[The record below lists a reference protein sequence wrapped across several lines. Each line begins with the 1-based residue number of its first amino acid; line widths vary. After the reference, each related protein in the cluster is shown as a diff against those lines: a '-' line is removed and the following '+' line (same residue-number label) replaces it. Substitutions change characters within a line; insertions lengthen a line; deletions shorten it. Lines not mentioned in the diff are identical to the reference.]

1 MSNEINTEDQFST
14 PSDILTIV
22 QTIENSM
29 LPRCADRALM
39 NAQFN
44 GSRPFD
50 AETEKEFQVQI
61 NVNWLEGFKIAQ
73 SGILQINTA
82 LLDKERFANFR
93 CIKGDPIK
101 RGEWSEKLTN
111 NIHKALKKGR
121 SGKRWSYR
129 LDERNTSLVGH
140 GVGPFWWPNS
150 YEWMPRPVA
159 LADLL
164 IPTDTPLDM
173 DDELGHF
180 GINSW
185 LSAFQLY
192 KMTQSEKR
200 DPGWD
205 KSMAMSILK
214 GMLRSNASFTPNY
227 FDQPEKM
234 ESLWKQRST
243 YLNSDAVPKLKI
255 TTFYHQSP
263 DDEGKWYRKIIVR
276 ENQSLPKETLDPDKF
291 LYTSDKPFADNIDQI
306 LHVQFGDGSVVAP
319 KKYRSVRGLFVL
331 LYGVIDLMNRL
342 RSQAAQHVFSNL
354 VPLLRVDNPT
364 DRDRPRMVTL
374 QPYSVIEP
382 GVSFVPNTERHQ
394 IDPRLVTEQMSEF
407 RQLMSE
413 NSSSYVQDVD
423 TGSSQP
429 QTLGEAQIK
438 LQAANRIV
446 ASMLSGAYRQE
457 AFLYEEELR
466 RFFMPVSG
474 DPEVIRFQEDCK
486 ADGIPTELMETRCWN
501 VEVTKA
507 PGSGDQSLAIQ
518 EVTALLALSPQLDPT
533 ARRAVQRN
541 YVSVISKNPDL
552 ANELVPPTEKKV
564 DDGRKVASGFFG
576 TLMQGVEV
584 PLVEGIEQQSYIAS
598 MLASIDGVIS
608 QIKQTDNVGTQSQL
622 VGLNMAME
630 DTKKHLQLLES
641 DPNEKDFVTAAGKEI
656 GKMENELKG
665 FAQRQQEAAEK
676 SQMDPAVEAQIH
688 TDQVQAAQA
697 MHAAE
702 LKNEQALQQSAQK
715 FAQQM
720 NQERAKF
727 ELQMQEMQTKT
738 ATEMAK
744 QAAELQAF
752 QTKTMTEMDALRAKT
767 VADIQAQ
774 ELKTAADVKA
784 KKKMASAAP
793 ATPAKEA

>member
-1 MSNEINTEDQFST
+1 MSNHTTEDSDQFST
-14 PSDILTIV
+14 PSDVLNIV

-29 LPRCADRALM
+29 LPRCNDRALM
-39 NAQFN
+39 DVQFN
-44 GSRPFD
+44 GGRPYS
-50 AETEKEFQVQI
+50 AEEEREFQIQ
-61 NVNWLEGFKIAQ
+61 VNANFLEGYKIAQ
-73 SGILQINTA
+73 SGILQMNTA

-121 SGKRWSYR
+121 SGKRYAYR
-129 LDERNTSLVGH
+129 LDERNTSLVSH
-140 GVGPFWWPNS
+140 GVGPFWWSNS
-150 YEWMPRPVA
+150 YEWMPKPVA
-159 LADLL
+159 LSDLL

-185 LSAFQLY
+185 LTAWQLY
-192 KMTQSEKR
+192 KMTQTEKR

-205 KSMAMSILK
+205 QKMAMNILR

-255 TTFYHQSP
+255 TTFYHQ
-263 DDEGKWYRKIIVR
+263 DAEDGGKWYRKVIIR

-291 LYTSDKPFADNIDQI
+291 LYSSKQAFADNIDQI
-306 LHVQFGDGSVVAP
+306 LHIQFGDGSVVAP

-331 LYGVIDLMNRL
+331 LYSVIELMNKL
-342 RSQAAQHVFSNL
+342 RCQSAQHVFSNL
-354 VPLLRVDNPT
+354 VPLMRVDNPT

-382 GVSFVPNTERHQ
+382 GVSFVPNDERHQ

-413 NSSSYVQDVD
+413 NSSSYVQDND

-486 ADGIPTELMETRCWN
+486 TDGIPTELMEVRCWN

-507 PGSGDQSLAIQ
+507 PGSGDQTLAVQ
-518 EVTALLALSPQLDPT
+518 EGTALLQLAPQLDPT
-533 ARRAVQRN
+533 ARRTVQRN
-541 YVSVISKNPDL
+541 YISIITKNPDY
-552 ANELVPPTEKKV
+552 ANELVPEQPVKV
-564 DDGRKVASGFFG
+564 DSGRKAAEDCFG
-576 TLMQGVEV
+576 ALMAGAEV
-584 PLVEGIEQQSYIAS
+584 GLREGIEQESYVAA
-598 MLASIDGVIS
+598 MLANIEAVVA
-608 QIKQTDNVGTQSQL
+608 QIKGVDDMGTPQQ
-622 VGLNMAME
+622 VIGLNLAIQ
-630 DTKKHLQLLES
+630 DVQQHLQLMEQ
-641 DPNEKDFVTAAGKEI
+641 DPNQKAFITAAGKEL
-656 GKMENELKG
+656 GKIENEVKA
-665 FAQRQQEAAEK
+665 FQQRQEEKAKAGEVDPAAEAEIHMAQVKGAQELHLAEVK
-676 SQMDPAVEAQIH
+676 S
-688 TDQVQAAQA
+688 
-697 MHAAE
+697 
-702 LKNEQALQQSAQK
+702 EQALQQSQAKFQQQMQQQQEKFALEMQRMQTETANLMQQQQAELDALKTRTVTEIDAQK
-715 FAQQM
+715 
-720 NQERAKF
+720 
-727 ELQMQEMQTKT
+727 
-738 ATEMAK
+738 
-744 QAAELQAF
+744 
-752 QTKTMTEMDALRAKT
+752 AKT
-767 VADIQAQ
+767 LADIQATEMKAQ
-774 ELKTAADVKA
+774 ASADAA
-784 KKKMASAAP
+784 KKAAKTKPAP
-793 ATPAKEA
+793 AAA